1 MGCITLVIGGC
12 DSGLKSSDYRGGFV
26 TQNGDCTPN
35 GDVGIYYQEQ
45 ELEIGFYCFLKECA
59 LMSGTSSQGGFFHI
73 EDKKGYYIQGRVTT
87 IEATGTW
94 YLNIKGQDC
103 SGHWVALPNE

>member
-1 MGCITLVIGGC
+1 
-12 DSGLKSSDYRGGFV
+12 
-26 TQNGDCTPN
+26 
-35 GDVGIYYQEQ
+35 
-45 ELEIGFYCFLKECA
+45 
-59 LMSGTSSQGGFFHI
+59 MSGTSSQGGFFHI
-73 EDKKGYYIQGRVTT
+73 EDKKGYYIQGRVTS